1 MSKTYRMAIVGV
13 GAIGQLHAKA
23 VGPITRIKLVAG
35 STLAEEVGRK
45 FAATYSANYY
55 KNYIEMLDREK
66 PDLVSVCTPSGAHL
80 EPTIEALKR
89 GIHVLCEKP
98 IEIKL
103 QRIDQM
109 LAAARSGKAILGGI
123 FPQRYNPVLRVV
135 HEAAQQGRFGNV
147 AVINS
152 YVPWW
157 RDDAYY
163 GPGRWQGTLAM
174 DGGGAMMNQ
183 SIHGVDMVQWLAH
196 ATMPDLPADQN
207 PVEEVFA
214 YTAKRAHDPQRLEV
228 EDTAVAV
235 LRFKN
240 GALGQLLGATSM
252 YPGSLKWTVMAGRDG
267 TAEVREDEL
276 VKFAFREA
284 RKDDEATLKRF
295 TAGTQHGGGAADP
308 MAIDYGMHTRNIEDF
323 IRALDAGAAPAIDGA
338 EARKAVAIITAIYE
352 SAASGQAV
360 KIR

>member
-23 VGPITRIKLVAG
+23 VQPISRIKLVAG

-45 FAATYSANYY
+45 FAAAYSAKYY
-55 KNYIEMLDREK
+55 KDYKQMFDAEK
-66 PDLVSVCTPSGAHL
+66 PDLVSVCTPSGAHM
-80 EPTIEALKR
+80 EATIEALNR

-103 QRIDQM
+103 ERIDQM
-109 LAAARSGKAILGGI
+109 LAASKKGKAILGGI
-123 FPQRYNPVLRVV
+123 FPQRYNPVLQAV
-135 HEAAQQGRFGNV
+135 HQAAGQGRFGSV

-196 ATMPDLPADQN
+196 AAMPDLPKHEN

-214 YTAKRAHDPQRLEV
+214 YTAKRAHDPGRLEV
-228 EDTAVAV
+228 EDTAVAI
-235 LRFKN
+235 LKFKN

-252 YPGSLKWTVMAGRDG
+252 FPGSLKWTVMSGRDG

-276 VKFAFREA
+276 VKFSFRQTRPE
-284 RKDDEATLKRF
+284 DEATIKRF
-295 TAGTQHGGGAADP
+295 TAGTSHGGGAADP
-308 MAIDYGMHTRNIEDF
+308 MAIDYAMHTRNIEDF
-323 IRALDAGAAPAIDGA
+323 IKALDAGEAPAIDGA
-338 EARKAVAIITAIYE
+338 EARKAVAVITAIYE
-352 SAASGQAV
+352 SAATGKAARV
-360 KIR
+360 K